1 MTSQNMR
8 GKKRILSGY
17 VVSDKN
23 DKTIVVNTERIIQ
36 HPLYKKYVKSRKKF
50 MAHDPENVCST
61 GDKVQ
66 IIESPRLSK
75 RKRWRLKKV
84 LEKAV

>member
-1 MTSQNMR
+1 MNYPR
-8 GKKRILSGY
+8 GKKRLLNGY

-23 DKTIVVNTERIIQ
+23 NKTIVVNTERIIQ
-36 HPLYKKYVKSRKKF
+36 HPFYKKYVKARKKF
-50 MAHDPENVCST
+50 MAHDPHNACKI

-66 IIESPRLSK
+66 IEESRRLSK